1 MVSLTLP
8 AGDRQ
13 RHPLG
18 IHALRELGQI
28 RKALAHK
35 PGAILLVRHSRPT
48 SGSRGITPRNPPVG
62 RRGARAVP

>member
-1 MVSLTLP
+1 MVAFSLP

-18 IHALRELGQI
+18 IHALRESGQI

-35 PGAILLVRHSRPT
+35 PRAILLVRHSRPA
-48 SGSRGITPRNPPVG
+48 SGPRGIAPRNPQVG